1 MHAVKKYMISFKEN
15 VNNLYIY
22 KKTSNIRMCSS

>member
-1 MHAVKKYMISFKEN
+1 MNK

-22 KKTSNIRMCSS
+22 KKKNNKKFSNANDAFILPH